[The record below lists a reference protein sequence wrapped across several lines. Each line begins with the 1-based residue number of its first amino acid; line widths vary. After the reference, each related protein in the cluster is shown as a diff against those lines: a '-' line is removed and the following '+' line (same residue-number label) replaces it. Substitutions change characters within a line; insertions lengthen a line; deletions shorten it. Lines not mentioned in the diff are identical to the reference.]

1 MGGALL
7 TLIFRSR
14 QFLQPV
20 EGRPRYTMVDTVAV
34 MIRKGYREHGHSDG
48 GMPDG
53 AEGTVDDVWLRVD
66 EAGCLMRY

>member
-1 MGGALL
+1 
-7 TLIFRSR
+7 
-14 QFLQPV
+14 
-20 EGRPRYTMVDTVAV
+20 MVDNVAV

-66 EAGCLMRY
+66 EAGCLMRD